1 MNSPYAAWAARSRL
15 AKRFFS
21 GKFEARLNPAKDRQ
35 RTFVFMA
42 LVLMAVCNRMDGKQD
57 TRPVVNVYVQINTSV
72 PVVTLAGAQGIAS
85 EIFGTAGVRI
95 HWKLGEPKGAESNQ
109 PILIEILSDVPE
121 RFHAD
126 ALAYAQSFGGVHIQV
141 FYERL
146 ESRSSARETSILL
159 AHVLVHEITHLLE
172 GTNHHSKQGVMKA
185 RWTLDDLARMSW
197 EPLPFDPEDIRLIHR
212 GLAIRGT

>member
-1 MNSPYAAWAARSRL
+1 MGRPITSRKAIFQRQIRGALEPGERPPEDFRLYGACSDGSVQQDGRQARHETGGKRVCSDQYLRSSSHAGRSSRH
-15 AKRFFS
+15 
-21 GKFEARLNPAKDRQ
+21 RLRD
-35 RTFVFMA
+35 
-42 LVLMAVCNRMDGKQD
+42 LW
-57 TRPVVNVYVQINTSV
+57 
-72 PVVTLAGAQGIAS
+72 
-85 EIFGTAGVRI
+85 TAGVRI